1 MEPPIKDTPNKAH
14 NRKTPNKGQVSVT
27 NYIFFNVPTKDNCN
41 LSIKDEVTRK
51 QRVPNVSVIQ
61 MHMFHCI
68 PPPPPPPPPT
78 NSYTR
83 PTDVVQ
89 NLLKVVF
96 SDAGS
101 NMRVQE
107 EATYMFFIQL
117 LNESEGEILFDSSLI
132 YCVLLHMHADPKE
145 TGDLTLEEI
154 LSFVTGADKVPPSG
168 FQPSPSITFNQDNVY
183 PKASTCALTLILP
196 TKYHSDYVAFKN
208 KLTFGFKNH
217 GGFGL
222 L

>member
-1 MEPPIKDTPNKAH
+1 
-14 NRKTPNKGQVSVT
+14 
-27 NYIFFNVPTKDNCN
+27 
-41 LSIKDEVTRK
+41 
-51 QRVPNVSVIQ
+51 
-61 MHMFHCI
+61 
-68 PPPPPPPPPT
+68 
-78 NSYTR
+78 
-83 PTDVVQ
+83 
-89 NLLKVVF
+89 
-96 SDAGS
+96 
-101 NMRVQE
+101 
-107 EATYMFFIQL
+107 
-117 LNESEGEILFDSSLI
+117 
-132 YCVLLHMHADPKE
+132 MHADPKE